1 MKRIIISALV
11 ALTAFG
17 GVAAA
22 DGYRGRSTHHAQG
35 GVTVSPSRGQYSQR
49 GHYSQRSYP
58 RGTYQQRGHYQ
69 QAPRYNYGRYDR
81 GRYDRGRYVS
91 RPHAHVVRRP
101 IYVQRPVIRHRYYNY
116 YQRPALIVE
125 NYAPMAGYYWV
136 AGQWNWNGYEW
147 IWMPGHYEPDPNYYD
162 YSY

>member
-22 DGYRGRSTHHAQG
+22 DSHRGRSTHHAQG
-35 GVTVSPSRGQYSQR
+35 GVTVSPSRGHS
-49 GHYSQRSYP
+49 SQRSYP
-58 RGTYQQRGHYQ
+58 RGRYQ
-69 QAPRYNYGRYDR
+69 QAPRYNYRR
-81 GRYDRGRYVS
+81 VDRGRYVS

-101 IYVQRPVIRHRYYNY
+101 IYVQRPIIRHRYFNY

-147 IWMPGHYEPDPNYYD
+147 IWTPGHYEPDPNYYD